1 MRVMNSYIVDVL
13 IPTCK
18 PNSDFSELL
27 RQIAQ
32 QSYPVRNVIVVNT
45 GKQYWK
51 PEWET
56 LVPNLYVKHIMPE
69 EFDHGGTRQWMAE
82 ASDADILLFMTQDA
96 VPADHYL
103 VEELIKTFAMPSV
116 RAAYARQL
124 PKPDCKLLERFTRN
138 FSYPARSDIKD
149 KDDLPTAGIK
159 TFFCSNVCAAYDRK
173 TLEKLGGFP
182 KRTIF
187 NEDMIYGGNLVRN
200 GYAIAYAAD
209 AKVLHSHNYSCKKQF
224 QRNFDLGVSQAE
236 HPEIFSEY
244 PSEGEGIKLVKKSA
258 AYVCKVG
265 RPWLLIKLFFQS
277 AAKYMG
283 YLLGKHYQILPD
295 VVINC
300 CTMNKNYW
308 KDIRQS
314 IQK

>member
-1 MRVMNSYIVDVL
+1 MDGRGFRCRY
-13 IPTCK
+13 
-18 PNSDFSELL
+18 F
-27 RQIAQ
+27 
-32 QSYPVRNVIVVNT
+32 VVYDT
-45 GKQYWK
+45 GCGS
-51 PEWET
+51 
-56 LVPNLYVKHIMPE
+56 
-69 EFDHGGTRQWMAE
+69 GGSLSGRGTHK
-82 ASDADILLFMTQDA
+82 D
-96 VPADHYL
+96 
-103 VEELIKTFAMPSV
+103 FAMPSV

-244 PSEGEGIKLVKKSA
+244 PSEGEGIKLVKSQPHMSA
-258 AYVCKVG
+258 K
-265 RPWLLIKLFFQS
+265 
-277 AAKYMG
+277 
-283 YLLGKHYQILPD
+283 
-295 VVINC
+295 
-300 CTMNKNYW
+300 
-308 KDIRQS
+308 
-314 IQK
+314 